1 MSYIAITCLSSY
13 VQVRRWS
20 WSHEGSRS
28 GDRKQQR
35 KIVGLQQGAKRRLWH
50 HELMRWC
57 EVDRFHNRAGN
68 FRFVC
73 LHLYHW
79 LIVTWHRQ
87 LNFWGIQL
95 HSYFIVWLIVC
106 RTSESLHNGIK
117 SIEMSV
123 TCMTIRLQDESRWLY
138 MLITSSDFR
147 QVGLIP
153 HKVVTPLNLYIL
165 F

>member
-1 MSYIAITCLSSY
+1 MPYTSQQINLLLCSQWATCLISSY

-28 GDRKQQR
+28 GDRKQLR
-35 KIVGLQQGAKRRLWH
+35 LQQGAKRQLWH

-57 EVDRFHNRAGN
+57 EVDRFHNKAGN

-79 LIVTWHRQ
+79 LIVTWLRQ
-87 LNFWGIQL
+87 LNIWSIHL
-95 HSYFIVWLIVC
+95 HFDFIVRLIVC

-123 TCMTIRLQDESRWLY
+123 TCTTIRLQDESRWLY
-138 MLITSSDFR
+138 TLITSSDFR
-147 QVGLIP
+147 QIDL
-153 HKVVTPLNLYIL
+153 TS
-165 F
+165 